1 MSDSSVVFLY
11 IYHAATAIGSYM
23 LCLGNTWT
31 RAQHGLPLRQQNWGT
46 YSSTSASGEKLLPS
60 HQLTLQADV
69 VLMPIAVYNADVLHR
84 RSSEAFAVTR
94 YGIWFTCAGTAP
106 DICARCL
113 ACGDYDDSA
122 PRHCIT
128 ALMTGLT
135 HLHPFTLSP
144 NASVLSNCRPSL
156 LYSSPHRHDDGTL
169 D

>member
-1 MSDSSVVFLY
+1 MPLVQPRLQ
-11 IYHAATAIGSYM
+11 
-23 LCLGNTWT
+23 NP
-31 RAQHGLPLRQQNWGT
+31 GLPRRGT
-46 YSSTSASGEKLLPS
+46 QGAHATCRSPYFIHHEFSHDSLQTICGRNRTSELTICATTSTAKRRPLDRTCYVSG
-60 HQLTLQADV
+60 TLGLVLNMGCLFVSRIGADV

-84 RSSEAFAVTR
+84 RSSEAFAVT
-94 YGIWFTCAGTAP
+94 
-106 DICARCL
+106 
-113 ACGDYDDSA
+113 SA